1 MISLGSYYERRKVI
15 RRVIFWSVITCGLL
29 ALLFARTVV
38 NAADVPSAAPENPC
52 SIGGCFTNINKYKTA
67 STQTGIVNFV
77 LDIVSFLTY
86 IGAGISVL
94 FIVLGGYYMV
104 VSNGDKKEY
113 TKGRNTLTYAVLGF
127 VVTIISI
134 TIVSLISSIVPG
146 LDITK

>member
-1 MISLGSYYERRKVI
+1 MISLGSYYKRRKVI
-15 RRVIFWSVITCGLL
+15 RRVIFWSVIICGLL
-29 ALLFARTVV
+29 ALLFARTIV
-38 NAADVPSAAPENPC
+38 NAIDVVASTPENPC
-52 SIGGCFTNINKYKTA
+52 SIGGCFTNINKYKTT
-67 STQTGIVNFV
+67 STQEGIVSLV

-104 VSNGDKKEY
+104 ASDGDDTKYKK
-113 TKGRNTLTYAVLGF
+113 GVNTLTYAVLGF